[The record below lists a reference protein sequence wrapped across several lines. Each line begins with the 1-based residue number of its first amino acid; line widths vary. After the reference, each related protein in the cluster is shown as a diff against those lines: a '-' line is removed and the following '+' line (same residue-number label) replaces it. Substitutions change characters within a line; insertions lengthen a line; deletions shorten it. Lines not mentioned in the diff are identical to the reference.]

1 MKKLDY
7 LVIRNF
13 AGPFLLTFFIALFV
27 LVLQFLWKY
36 VDDLIG
42 KGLDHFILAELLFYA
57 SAKLVPLALPLAM
70 LLSSIM
76 TLGSFGEHL
85 ELTAIKSSGISLFR
99 FIRPLILVS
108 LGVSLFAFFF
118 SNNILP
124 LANLKFSALLYD
136 IRHQKPAVAIKEKIF
151 FNQFDRFYLRVEKK
165 SAENDSLYGI
175 TIYDHSSGKGND
187 HVITAGKGFM
197 QQNEKDLML
206 QMHLENGFEYREMK
220 DEKSTTAS
228 IDAVQTEFQSWE
240 KRFDLSEFTLNRSD
254 ENFFRDLKQMLDLYQ
269 LTKQLDTIQ
278 TDMDKASINAKEMT
292 DPYFNAYRL
301 GIDTLSSSNPVLQRK
316 AVRSLL
322 RSIPQPEAIALIQRA
337 QDKARTLKGY
347 ASSSFTQIQFK
358 EKNKLEYII
367 EVHRKFTLSFAC
379 LILFFI
385 GAPLGSIIRKGGL
398 GWPLFYAVVLFILYH
413 VSSMMGEKMAKKD
426 VLSVFS
432 GMWLSSFIL
441 LPLGLLLTLKATQD
455 SRWFEARFYHNLW
468 IRLFRKTPA

>member
-85 ELTAIKSSGISLFR
+85 ELTAVKSSGISLFR
-99 FIRPLILVS
+99 FIRPLIMVA

-175 TIYDHSSGKGND
+175 TIYDHSTGKGND

-197 QQNEKDLML
+197 KQNEQDLML
-206 QMHLENGFEYREMK
+206 QMNLENGLEYRELI
-220 DEKSTTAS
+220 DEKSSNAS

-278 TDMDKASINAKEMT
+278 SDMDKARINAKQMT

-301 GIDTLSSSNPVLQRK
+301 GIDTLSSTKAVLQRIF
-316 AVRSLL
+316 VRQLL
-322 RSIPQPEAIALIQRA
+322 HTIPQPEDIALIQRA

-347 ASSSFTQIQFK
+347 ASSSYTQIQFK

-398 GWPLFYAVVLFILYH
+398 GWPLFYAVVLFIFYH
-413 VSSMMGEKMAKKD
+413 VSSMIGEKMAKKD
-426 VLSVFS
+426 VLSAFS
-432 GMWLSSFIL
+432 GMWLSSCIL

-455 SRWFEARFYHNLW
+455 SRWFEARFYHNFL
-468 IRLFRKTPA
+468 IRLLRKSPA